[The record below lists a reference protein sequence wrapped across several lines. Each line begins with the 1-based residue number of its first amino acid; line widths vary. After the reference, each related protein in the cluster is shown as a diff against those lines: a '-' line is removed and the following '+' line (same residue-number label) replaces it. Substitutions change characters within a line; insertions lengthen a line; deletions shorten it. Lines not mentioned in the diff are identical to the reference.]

1 MCAVCVVYLKPQDV
15 IPIQVSTV
23 EHIRAQKCK
32 KKKKSSIDLK
42 YEELNIST
50 LLDLFKCQILQTA

>member
-23 EHIRAQKCK
+23 EHIRAQKY